1 VSNPQVRAVIVTTLE
16 GLPGATVAS
25 TSFLHA
31 HPGSLATVAVVDARF
46 HSITIPDVEVLHTAD
61 IALLLGESLFL
72 ETVTSVRGE
81 LATRALRPRILA
93 AILRSSPE
101 RVVVVSIPDDAE
113 IEGPLVTLLAGAS
126 RSGVALVPARLSDL
140 PADGKLPDT
149 ISLAASGRFDQELLA
164 CTNVALSLLD
174 AWIAALTPSPHVPLD
189 RIDPLTHPWL
199 DSLAVTHGAFLVR
212 EPSIGVSFRNAE
224 ETGRS
229 FAPLLLR
236 YPAFDHRSPWIASGL
251 SAANPRIRPSD
262 LPWFGARLRKRAEE
276 IAAIEAGYGFETRPN
291 VITLAPEVV
300 GGWDTLDD
308 GTVFDDAMRLAYRH
322 GALDAP
328 RREFAPPP
336 NPFVSTSTS
345 FFAWLNEVVAT
356 ESQLTRYLKA
366 RHSIE
371 PGLALLFPDATDP
384 SEHGFVAWVQA
395 KGRQHGILGSLIPS
409 PRVQPL
415 PFAEVPIAPT
425 EPTEP
430 LLVAS
435 SDPSS
440 LSGPSDTVEP
450 NDDQSVPEPSHQTSA
465 SSEATSEPQLL
476 PLSNTSNPPS
486 ADEPPAVIAGIN
498 VVGLLR
504 AEFGIGTA
512 ARLLLRS
519 VERAGVPFA
528 VSVDDATAHR
538 QEHPLTLE
546 HQLPS
551 ATQPIDAD
559 EAGTSA
565 ALNIQDT
572 PAEFPYPLTV
582 IVLNADGLRDFS
594 LRKPYAVNKK
604 TVVGLWFWEVEEF
617 PQRFWPA
624 FDLVDEVWVASEH
637 VRAALAPATE
647 KPVRVIPL
655 GAMNPTPDRPAL
667 RIRAND
673 EFGIGEDRFVVTY
686 IFDYASV
693 AERKNPWGAVEAFC
707 KAFPRAGES
716 LPDGRVPVLLLK
728 TISSERHPAD
738 VEHLRYAIGN
748 RTDIVVV
755 DTYLSSY
762 VTTCLLARTDCYLS
776 LHRAEGW
783 GLTIAEAMA
792 VATPVVATGYSG
804 NMDFMDTTC
813 TYVVPGKLVAI
824 PSTTSTYA
832 GAGRWADPDIDV
844 AAKLL
849 VKVSADQSTAEAM
862 GLAGQERIRSLA
874 SSFDGADFIREQIN
888 RVADEHRALQGSSDS
903 VVSSTSLAQTS
914 HPLGVTMDD
923 NPNNTGDSAQAQTQS
938 QGQAEELESTD
949 ASARRSS
956 LAHPGLG
963 PVILPPSD
971 YQAPALPGARGA
983 VRTQIEKA
991 IKFEIDRRDIR
1002 DHQRSAAIVDAIRET
1017 REAVRDTIDLQLR
1030 DQDTLTTAIDDTN
1043 AYLRDLHASHSALHA
1058 SVVDMGRHTHEQ
1070 GKSIEDLGGE
1080 ISQLRDRVEQ
1090 LSRVIERLTEKLVT

>member
-1 VSNPQVRAVIVTTLE
+1 MSNPQVRAVIVTTLE

-31 HPGSLATVAVVDARF
+31 HPGALATVAVIDARF
-46 HSITIPDVEVLHTAD
+46 HSITIPDVEILHTAD
-61 IALLLGESLFL
+61 ISLLIGESLFL
-72 ETVTSVRGE
+72 ETVTSVRDE
-81 LATRALRPRILA
+81 AAKRALRPHLLA

-101 RVVVVSIPDDAE
+101 RVVVISIPDDAE
-113 IEGPLVTLLAGAS
+113 VEGPLVTLLAGAS
-126 RSGVALVPARLSDL
+126 RSGAALVPARLSDL
-140 PADGKLPDT
+140 PSDGKLPDT

-164 CTNVALSLLD
+164 VTNVALPMLD
-174 AWIAALTPSPHVPLD
+174 AWIAALTPSPHIPLD
-189 RIDPLTHPWL
+189 RIDPLQHPWL

-229 FAPLLLR
+229 FAPLLVR
-236 YPAFDHRSPWIASGL
+236 YPGFDHRLPWIASSL

-262 LPWFGARLRKRAEE
+262 LPWFGARLRKRADELS
-276 IAAIEAGYGFETRPN
+276 AIEASYGFEMRPN
-291 VITLAPEVV
+291 SITAKAEIV

-308 GTVFDDAMRLAYRH
+308 GTVFDDAMRLAYRI

-328 RREFAPPP
+328 RREIPPPP
-336 NPFVSTSTS
+336 NPFLSTSTA
-345 FFAWLNEVVAT
+345 FFAWLNELVDHH
-356 ESQLTRYLKA
+356 SQLTRYLSA
-366 RHSIE
+366 RHSVE
-371 PGLALLFPDATDP
+371 LGLALLFPEPTNP
-384 SEHGFVAWVQA
+384 SEDGFVAWAQA
-395 KGRQHGILGSLIPS
+395 KGRQHGIAGSLIPS
-409 PRVQPL
+409 PRVQPI
-415 PFAEVPIAPT
+415 PFAQA
-425 EPTEP
+425 
-430 LLVAS
+430 LVAPE
-435 SDPSS
+435 SDLHLVGSGNTAHSNDEQPGVDSHDPGEQDLLQPSI
-440 LSGPSDTVEP
+440 G
-450 NDDQSVPEPSHQTSA
+450 
-465 SSEATSEPQLL
+465 ATS
-476 PLSNTSNPPS
+476 SS
-486 ADEPPAVIAGIN
+486 ADDETPTIPGIN

-519 VERAGVPFA
+519 VERSGVPF
-528 VSVDDATAHR
+528 VVCVDDATAHR
-538 QEHPLTLE
+538 QEHPLNLE
-546 HQLPS
+546 HHLPDS
-551 ATQPIDAD
+551 SPDDASEAEALSCIDRQ
-559 EAGTSA
+559 GT
-565 ALNIQDT
+565 
-572 PAEFPYPLTV
+572 PEEFPYSLTV

-594 LRKPYAVNKK
+594 LRKPHAVQNK

-637 VRAALAPATE
+637 VRAALAPATQ
-647 KPVRVIPL
+647 KPVRTIPL

-667 RIRAND
+667 RKRAND
-673 EFGIGEDRFVVTY
+673 EFGIGENRFVVTY

-693 AERKNPWGAVEAFC
+693 AERKNPWGVVDAFC
-707 KAFPRAGES
+707 RAFPRAGEP

-738 VEHLRYAIGN
+738 VEHLRYSIAN
-748 RTDIVVV
+748 RTDIVVL

-813 TYVVPGKLVAI
+813 TYVVPGKLVPI
-824 PSTTSTYA
+824 PATTATYA
-832 GAGRWADPDIDV
+832 GAGRWADPDIEV

-849 VKVSADQSTAEAM
+849 QKVSEDQASAEQM
-862 GLAGQERIRSLA
+862 GLAGQEHIGKLSA
-874 SSFDGADFIREQIN
+874 SFDGADFIREQAN
-888 RVADEHRALQGSSDS
+888 RVAALVQNQNTIQNPAS
-903 VVSSTSLAQTS
+903 QTS
-914 HPLGVTMDD
+914 QPLEATMDNLD
-923 NPNNTGDSAQAQTQS
+923 HSESFARAHGDP
-938 QGQAEELESTD
+938 GESLDPT
-949 ASARRSS
+949 ARRSS

-963 PVILPPSD
+963 PVVLPPSD
-971 YQAPALPGARGA
+971 YQVPALPGARGA
-983 VRTQIEKA
+983 VRTQIEKV

-1017 REAVRDTIDLQLR
+1017 REAVRDTIELQLR

-1043 AYLRDLHASHSALHA
+1043 AYLKDLHASHSALHS
-1058 SVVDMGRHTHEQ
+1058 SVVEIGKHTHQQ

-1080 ISQLRDRVEQ
+1080 ISQLRERVEQ
-1090 LSRVIERLTEKLVT
+1090 LSRVIERLTEKLQR

>member
-72 ETVTSVRGE
+72 ETVTNVRGE
-81 LATRALRPRILA
+81 LATRALRPRLLA

-101 RVVVVSIPDDAE
+101 RIVVVSIPDDAE

-126 RSGVALVPARLSDL
+126 RSGAALVPARLSDL

-164 CTNVALSLLD
+164 CTNVALPLLD
-174 AWIAALTPSPHVPLD
+174 AWITALTPSPHIPLD

-236 YPAFDHRSPWIASGL
+236 YPGFDHRSPWIASGL

-276 IAAIEAGYGFETRPN
+276 IAAIELGYGFETRPN

-345 FFAWLNEVVAT
+345 FFAWLNEVVDT

-415 PFAEVPIAPT
+415 PFAEVRTVLT
-425 EPTEP
+425 EPSLT
-430 LLVAS
+430 AS
-435 SDPSS
+435 SD
-440 LSGPSDTVEP
+440 PSDTVEP
-450 NDDQSVPEPSHQTSA
+450 DDAHLSPEPSHQTSA
-465 SSEATSEPQLL
+465 ISEATSEATSEPQLL
-476 PLSNTSNPPS
+476 PLSNASNPPS
-486 ADEPPAVIAGIN
+486 ADDPPAVIAGIN

-559 EAGTSA
+559 AAETSA

-594 LRKPYAVNKK
+594 LRKPYAVKNK

-667 RIRAND
+667 RMRAND

-813 TYVVPGKLVAI
+813 TYVVPGKLVPI

-849 VKVSADQSTAEAM
+849 VKVSADQSAAEVM
-862 GLAGQERIRSLA
+862 GLAGQARIRALA
-874 SSFDGADFIREQIN
+874 SSFDGADFIREQTS
-888 RVADEHRALQGSSDS
+888 RVAEKYRFPHGSLHSADSSALQ
-903 VVSSTSLAQTS
+903 AQTS

-923 NPNNTGDSAQAQTQS
+923 PDNTGVSPEAHLEDS
-938 QGQAEELESTD
+938 GNTD
-949 ASARRSS
+949 ASTHRSS

-1058 SVVDMGRHTHEQ
+1058 AVVDMGRHTHEQ

-1090 LSRVIERLTEKLVT
+1090 LSRVIERLTEKLVP

>member
-1 VSNPQVRAVIVTTLE
+1 MSNPQVRAVIVTTMG

-25 TSFLHA
+25 TSFLQA
-31 HPGSLATVAVVDARF
+31 HPGALATVAVIDARF

-61 IALLLGESLFL
+61 ISSLIGESPFL
-72 ETVTSVRGE
+72 EIVTSVRGE
-81 LATRALRPRILA
+81 IATRALRPRLLA
-93 AILRSSPE
+93 AILRSSPD

-113 IEGPLVTLLAGAS
+113 VEGPLVTLLAGAS
-126 RSGVALVPARLSDL
+126 RSGAALVPARLSDL

-149 ISLAASGRFDQELLA
+149 ISLEASGRFDQELLA
-164 CTNVALSLLD
+164 CTNVALPMLD
-174 AWIAALTPSPHVPLD
+174 AWVSALTPSPHIPLE
-189 RIDPLTHPWL
+189 RMDPLSHPWL

-236 YPAFDHRSPWIASGL
+236 YPGFDHHSPWIASGL

-276 IAAIEAGYGFETRPN
+276 IAAVEAGYGFETRPN
-291 VITLAPEVV
+291 VITGAREVI

-308 GTVFDDAMRLAYRH
+308 GSVFDDAMRLAYRH
-322 GALDAP
+322 GALEAP
-328 RREFAPPP
+328 RREIAPPP
-336 NPFVSTSTS
+336 NPFLTSSTA
-345 FFAWLNEVVAT
+345 FFAWLNEPIDPP
-356 ESQLTRYLKA
+356 SQLTRYLLA
-366 RHSIE
+366 RHWAE
-371 PGLALLFPDATDP
+371 PGLALLFPDAPDP
-384 SEHGFVAWVQA
+384 SEDGFVAWVQA
-395 KGRQHGILGSLIPS
+395 KGRQHGIPGSLIPS
-409 PRVQPL
+409 PRVESI
-415 PFAEVPIAPT
+415 PFTQEPSVCGSPENPT
-425 EPTEP
+425 GGADT
-430 LLVAS
+430 AS
-435 SDPSS
+435 SPGDEQPTGESTGIS
-440 LSGPSDTVEP
+440 L
-450 NDDQSVPEPSHQTSA
+450 DQRHET
-465 SSEATSEPQLL
+465 PQALLL
-476 PLSNTSNPPS
+476 PLPS
-486 ADEPPAVIAGIN
+486 SISSPSPDDEPQAVNPGIN

-519 VERAGVPFA
+519 VERSGVPFS
-528 VSVDDATAHR
+528 VSVDSATAHR
-538 QEHPLTLE
+538 QEHPLNLE
-546 HQLPS
+546 HHFTAPQLIDDTAEVES
-551 ATQPIDAD
+551 LTFANTQ
-559 EAGTSA
+559 G
-565 ALNIQDT
+565 T
-572 PAEFPYPLTV
+572 PAEFPHPLTV

-594 LRKPYAVNKK
+594 LRKPHAVQNK

-647 KPVRVIPL
+647 KPVRIIPL
-655 GAMNPTPDRPAL
+655 GAMNPIADRPAL
-667 RIRAND
+667 RTRANE

-693 AERKNPWGAVEAFC
+693 AERKNPWGAIEAFC
-707 KAFPRAGES
+707 RAFPRAGES
-716 LPDGRVPVLLLK
+716 LPDGRVPVLILK

-762 VTTCLLARTDCYLS
+762 VTTCLLARTDCYVS

-783 GLTIAEAMA
+783 GLTITEAMA

-813 TYVVPGKLVAI
+813 TYVVPGKLVPI
-824 PSTTSTYA
+824 PANTATYA
-832 GAGRWADPDIDV
+832 GAGRWADPDIEV

-849 VKVSADQSTAEAM
+849 LKVSLDHVAADLM
-862 GLAGQERIRSLA
+862 GLAGQERIRTLA
-874 SSFDGADFIREQIN
+874 ASFDGADFIREQTN
-888 RVADEHRALQGSSDS
+888 RVVAEHRASQDLPTQPSSK
-903 VVSSTSLAQTS
+903 AN
-914 HPLGVTMDD
+914 HPSEATMDD
-923 NPNNTGDSAQAQTQS
+923 IAHVEPLTGSHT
-938 QGQAEELESTD
+938 ESD
-949 ASARRSS
+949 EALNAVARRSS
-956 LAHPGLG
+956 LSHPGLG
-963 PVILPPSD
+963 PVVLPPSD
-971 YQAPALPGARGA
+971 YQVPALPGARGA

-991 IKFEIDRRDIR
+991 IKFEIDRRNVR

-1043 AYLRDLHASHSALHA
+1043 AYIKDLHASHSALHS
-1058 SVVDMGRHTHEQ
+1058 SVVEMGKHTHEQ

-1090 LSRVIERLTEKLVT
+1090 LSRVIERLTEKLQR

>member
-1 VSNPQVRAVIVTTLE
+1 MTTME

-25 TSFLHA
+25 TSFLEA
-31 HPGSLATVAVVDARF
+31 HPGARATVAVIDARF
-46 HSITIPDVEVLHTAD
+46 HSITIPDVEVLHTAE
-61 IALLLGESLFL
+61 ISLLIGESLFL

-81 LATRALRPRILA
+81 AATRALRPQLLA

-101 RVVVVSIPDDAE
+101 RVLVVSLPDDAE
-113 IEGPLVTLLAGAS
+113 VEGPLVTLLAGAS
-126 RSGVALVPARLSDL
+126 RSGAALVPTRLSDL

-164 CTNVALSLLD
+164 CTSAALPMLD
-174 AWIAALTPSPHVPLD
+174 AWVSALTPSPHVPLD
-189 RIDPLTHPWL
+189 RMDPLTYPWL

-236 YPAFDHRSPWIASGL
+236 YPGFDHHSPWIASSL

-276 IAAIEAGYGFETRPN
+276 ISTIEASYGFERRPN
-291 VITLAPEVV
+291 AITATPEVV

-328 RREFAPPP
+328 RREIDPPP
-336 NPFVSTSTS
+336 NPFLSSCAT
-345 FFAWLNEVVAT
+345 FFAWLNEPVDPA
-356 ESQLTRYLKA
+356 SQLTRYLLA
-366 RHSIE
+366 RHTVE
-371 PGLALLFPDATDP
+371 PGLALLFPEATSP
-384 SEHGFVAWVQA
+384 SEDGFVAWAQA
-395 KGRQHGILGSLIPS
+395 KGRQHGIPGSLIPS
-409 PRVQPL
+409 PRVQPI
-415 PFAEVPIAPT
+415 PFAQGPAAHWAPNHSAGGADLAGSPRDEQSTGDLAGDSAGDSTEV
-425 EPTEP
+425 
-430 LLVAS
+430 L
-435 SDPSS
+435 
-440 LSGPSDTVEP
+440 
-450 NDDQSVPEPSHQTSA
+450 NDERKETRQDL
-465 SSEATSEPQLL
+465 LL
-476 PLSNTSNPPS
+476 PLPSSTSTSS
-486 ADEPPAVIAGIN
+486 ADETLQLISPGIN

-519 VERAGVPFA
+519 VERSGIPFS

-538 QEHPLTLE
+538 QEHPLNFE
-546 HQLPS
+546 HHFPVLQLS
-551 ATQPIDAD
+551 SD
-559 EAGTSA
+559 EGE
-565 ALNIQDT
+565 IQSLVLANTHDT

-582 IVLNADGLRDFS
+582 IALNADGLRDFS
-594 LRKPYAVNKK
+594 LRKPHAVRNK
-604 TVVGLWFWEVEEF
+604 TVAGLWFWEVEEF
-617 PQRFWPA
+617 PKRFWQA

-637 VRAALAPATE
+637 VRAALAPATK

-655 GAMNPTPDRPAL
+655 GAMNPVADRPAL
-667 RIRAND
+667 RQRANE

-693 AERKNPWGAVEAFC
+693 ADRKNPWGAVEAFC
-707 KAFPRAGES
+707 RAFPRAGES
-716 LPDGRVPVLLLK
+716 LPDGRVPVLILK

-748 RTDIVVV
+748 RADIVVV

-813 TYVVPGKLVAI
+813 TYVVPGKLVPI
-824 PSTTSTYA
+824 PATTATYA
-832 GAGRWADPDIDV
+832 GAGRWADPDIDI

-849 VKVSADQSTAEAM
+849 LKVSADREAAEAM
-862 GLAGQERIRSLA
+862 GLAGQERIRTLA
-874 SSFDGADFIREQIN
+874 SSFDGADFIREQTN
-888 RVADEHRALQGSSDS
+888 RVAAEHGATRGSPDPQAS
-903 VVSSTSLAQTS
+903 QPS
-914 HPLGVTMDD
+914 HPPEATMDD
-923 NPNNTGDSAQAQTQS
+923 LHQTEPPGGGHADSDEARNAIV
-938 QGQAEELESTD
+938 
-949 ASARRSS
+949 RRSS

-963 PVILPPSD
+963 PVVLPPSD
-971 YQAPALPGARGA
+971 YQVPLLPGARGA

-1030 DQDTLTTAIDDTN
+1030 DQETLTTAIDDTN
-1043 AYLRDLHASHSALHA
+1043 AYIKDLHASHSALHG
-1058 SVVDMGRHTHEQ
+1058 SVVEMGKHTHEQ
-1070 GKSIEDLGGE
+1070 GKSIEDLGSE

-1090 LSRVIERLTEKLVT
+1090 LSRVIERLTEKLQR